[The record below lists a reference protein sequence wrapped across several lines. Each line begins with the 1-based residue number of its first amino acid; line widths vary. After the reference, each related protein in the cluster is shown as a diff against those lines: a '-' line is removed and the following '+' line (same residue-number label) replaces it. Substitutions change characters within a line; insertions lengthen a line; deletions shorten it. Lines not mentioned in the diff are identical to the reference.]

1 MFVSGV
7 IWFSRSGILLSHSLA
22 VNSLQVSHPPVPA
35 IVPPPQWISGPTPRR
50 HFDVPPHSTTTSAT
64 SDPFHLDASNS
75 FFPQDIN
82 RSGTHTPDSTIDIAS
97 WTGRQSSVSS
107 GGPSET
113 SRQAST
119 GEEDDPVRGEEDI
132 EDEFGPPVFNR
143 TYSCPLPAR
152 VAKQFARPPSRLRQD
167 STSVFQTP
175 PLTDASGASMPMSE
189 IVTPSANYVALQ
201 TLSTELSDSLQS
213 AIQTLLHLSPPHLLD
228 NAKEQY
234 SGCTVQMP
242 TTSLSALLTA
252 MKGLN
257 YLSAN
262 VASLCEDLPA
272 GLPEPISKSMP
283 ASRQSSMHLGDTN
296 NRMTGLPSVP
306 PPPPPPKTIAGTNVA
321 SELTS
326 SVISHRAVPQPHMS
340 GILDNVH
347 KAPEDFDIGELLQ
360 STADLLGGQSA
371 QAGVEIVLFHGDVG
385 IKHTS
390 VSGDGEGLGY
400 ALSHVSLLS
409 PRSQPQRIAQNS
421 FTPYRSSVKSWPF
434 ANQVILSNWVS
445 RSLPSRHLL
454 PRVSICLC
462 RRMRWMRPYG
472 RVRFP

>member
-1 MFVSGV
+1 VSGV
-7 IWFSRSGILLSHSLA
+7 S
-22 VNSLQVSHPPVPA
+22 
-35 IVPPPQWISGPTPRR
+35 PRR
-50 HFDVPPHSTTTSAT
+50 QYDIPPAVSATAST
-64 SDPFHLDASNS
+64 SDPFQANASTS
-75 FFPQDIN
+75 FFTRDAA
-82 RSGTHTPDSTIDIAS
+82 RSEIRIPEPMIDIAS
-97 WTGRQSSVSS
+97 WARRKGSESS
-107 GGPSET
+107 GGASES
-113 SRQAST
+113 SRLTST
-119 GEEDDPVRGEEDI
+119 GEDEDTPRIEDDVVD
-132 EDEFGPPVFNR
+132 DYGPPIFNR

-175 PLTDASGASMPMSE
+175 ALSDASGISVPMSE
-189 IVTPSANYVALQ
+189 LVTPSANHVALQ

-262 VASLCEDLPA
+262 VASLCEDLPS
-272 GLPEPISKSMP
+272 GLPEPISRSMP
-283 ASRQSSMHLGDTN
+283 ASRQSSMHLGDPN
-296 NRMTGLPSVP
+296 GRMAGLPSVP
-306 PPPPPPKTIAGTNVA
+306 PPPPPPKTIAGTHVA

-326 SVISHRAVPQPHMS
+326 SMISNRAVPQPQMS

-400 ALSHVSLLS
+400 ALSHVS
-409 PRSQPQRIAQNS
+409 S
-421 FTPYRSSVKSWPF
+421 FDTE
-434 ANQVILSNWVS
+434 
-445 RSLPSRHLL
+445 
-454 PRVSICLC
+454 
-462 RRMRWMRPYG
+462 
-472 RVRFP
+472 